1 MSLSDVSRDDSVRPV
16 VLSDA
21 PTWCDSEVAQRA
33 WQIGVEF
40 AAPHADDV
48 DRSARFPQEA
58 VAEIRASGLLAA
70 MIPTEFGGGGASLA
84 DVATAVRA
92 FAAHCSA
99 TALVFAMH
107 QIEIWYLVECGHTP
121 ELQGLLRSV
130 AEHGTLIANA
140 NAEVGLGGNIGQSVC
155 AVERADGRFHLEKD
169 ALAISYG
176 AHADAIMLTARR
188 APDAEPTD
196 QVIVACRPGSFT
208 LEQTSTWDTMG
219 LRGTCSCG
227 FRLTVDEDEA
237 MILPVSWAGVANK
250 SLGASVIL
258 LNSAWLG
265 IAESAAATAHRYV
278 RASARR
284 TVGVT
289 PATAPLLAEMAVT
302 LTEARSVMANAVAR
316 QAAAHGTDAVDD
328 ATLILALR
336 SLKLSMA
343 RLAIEVVAAASQ
355 ICGLVGYK
363 RDSPYSLD
371 RHHRDITGAPLMA
384 NNLRFL
390 GDNAQLLL
398 VMKQI

>member
-1 MSLSDVSRDDSVRPV
+1 M
-16 VLSDA
+16 
-21 PTWCDSEVAQRA
+21 
-33 WQIGVEF
+33 
-40 AAPHADDV
+40 
-48 DRSARFPQEA
+48 
-58 VAEIRASGLLAA
+58 
-70 MIPTEFGGGGASLA
+70 
-84 DVATAVRA
+84 
-92 FAAHCSA
+92 
-99 TALVFAMH
+99 
-107 QIEIWYLVECGHTP
+107 
-121 ELQGLLRSV
+121 
-130 AEHGTLIANA
+130 
-140 NAEVGLGGNIGQSVC
+140 
-155 AVERADGRFHLEKD
+155 ERADGRFHLEKD

-284 TVGVT
+284 SVGVT

-302 LTEARSVMANAVAR
+302 LTEARSVMANAIAR